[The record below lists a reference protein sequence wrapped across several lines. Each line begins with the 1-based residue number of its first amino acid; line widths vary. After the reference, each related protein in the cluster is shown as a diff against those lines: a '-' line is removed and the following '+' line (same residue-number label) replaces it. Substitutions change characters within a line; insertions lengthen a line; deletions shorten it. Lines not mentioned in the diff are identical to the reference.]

1 MEAKKCKVPS
11 PVAHSHSG
19 MKSIYGYTFLSLY
32 TALLLSVTKSIC
44 RNVLEIFFKPLISTR
59 AEMQISE
66 LNERVVQKYQVAP
79 VEVEMS
85 DRREREPVRNRYKLI
100 F

>member
-1 MEAKKCKVPS
+1 
-11 PVAHSHSG
+11 
-19 MKSIYGYTFLSLY
+19 
-32 TALLLSVTKSIC
+32 
-44 RNVLEIFFKPLISTR
+44 
-59 AEMQISE
+59 MQISE

-85 DRREREPVRNRYKLI
+85 DRREREPVRNSYKLI

>member
-1 MEAKKCKVPS
+1 MMLDLMIFI
-11 PVAHSHSG
+11 HSQLPGNNHGSQKMQG
-19 MKSIYGYTFLSLY
+19 PH

-85 DRREREPVRNRYKLI
+85 DRREREPVRNSYKLI

>member
-32 TALLLSVTKSIC
+32 TALLLSVTKSVC
-44 RNVLEIFFKPLISTR
+44 RNVLQIFFKPLISTR
-59 AEMQISE
+59 AEMQIAE
-66 LNERVVQKYQVAP
+66 QNERVVQKYQ
-79 VEVEMS
+79 S
-85 DRREREPVRNRYKLI
+85 STC
-100 F
+100 